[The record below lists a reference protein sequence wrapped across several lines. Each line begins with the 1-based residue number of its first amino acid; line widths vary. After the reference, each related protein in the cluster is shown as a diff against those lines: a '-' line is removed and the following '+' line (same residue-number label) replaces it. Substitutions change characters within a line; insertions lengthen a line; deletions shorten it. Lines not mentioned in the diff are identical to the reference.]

1 MIRKYAI
8 SAAACAALVLGAG
21 SAPALAG
28 DLAPATADPTSQR
41 SIVELYNTWMFCEE
55 AWLVSLDQM
64 YPEGF
69 SVSQCMDILE
79 AHRNH
84 GG

>member
-8 SAAACAALVLGAG
+8 SAATCAALVLGG
-21 SAPALAG
+21 SSPALAG
-28 DLAPATADPTSQR
+28 DLAPATADPTTQR
-41 SIVELYNTWMFCEE
+41 SIVEFYNTWMFCEE

-64 YPEGF
+64 YPENF

-79 AHRNH
+79 THSNH
-84 GG
+84 NN